1 MLVCIK
7 GVGDTVGDVYT
18 VTETSYRSMNE
29 DVWEMLVFKGRIAA
43 FRLRKRTHR
52 VQRTSTNTSTTYIHN
67 MWGSGTGNS
76 TSSIFPS
83 TYFIETVEYFGMLH
97 GNEHKF
103 SSLGE
108 AIDVMCTKHRMMK

>member
-1 MLVCIK
+1 
-7 GVGDTVGDVYT
+7 
-18 VTETSYRSMNE
+18 
-29 DVWEMLVFKGRIAA
+29 
-43 FRLRKRTHR
+43 
-52 VQRTSTNTSTTYIHN
+52 

-108 AIDVMCTKHRMMK
+108 AIDVMCTKHRMVT

>member
-1 MLVCIK
+1 MREDDHRKLN
-7 GVGDTVGDVYT
+7 GDDWRIPVY
-18 VTETSYRSMNE
+18 YNR
-29 DVWEMLVFKGRIAA
+29 LIVFILQKKTHR
-43 FRLRKRTHR
+43 FKRTA
-52 VQRTSTNTSTTYIHN
+52 TNTSTTFTY
-67 MWGSGTGNS
+67 GTWATGTSS
-76 TSSIFPS
+76 TSSAYPA